1 MHLPQFEYIRAK
13 NLADGLAVL
22 AEYGADAKVM
32 SGGSD
37 LLINM
42 KYRLDTPKV
51 LVSMNGVSEL
61 KTVEETAD
69 GGLRIGAGC
78 QLTDLLANPAISER
92 FPVLRDAMS
101 AVGSRHIRN
110 IATLGGNLCL
120 ETRCWYTNQSENWR
134 MTREGCFK
142 TDLEACHVIKT
153 ANRCHAINSSDT
165 APALMVL
172 DASVVLASHAG
183 QREVALIDF
192 YRDDGVDH
200 TVVKPDELLTAVLI
214 PGSDRRSIFAKLA
227 QRVGLDFAVG
237 TFAASIR
244 GSNDAPDSVC
254 LVLNSVSAAPKALAE
269 SEKILIE
276 SGLTDEAIEAAAI
289 AARKALGE
297 LTNLFTPS
305 GFKRRLVK
313 TLIRNALHELRDKVN

>member
-297 LTNLFTPS
+297 LTNMFTPS

>member
-153 ANRCHAINSSDT
+153 ANRCHAINSSIEQPFDKG
-165 APALMVL
+165 L
-172 DASVVLASHAG
+172 
-183 QREVALIDF
+183 
-192 YRDDGVDH
+192 
-200 TVVKPDELLTAVLI
+200 TVGFLSKWRL
-214 PGSDRRSIFAKLA
+214 
-227 QRVGLDFAVG
+227 
-237 TFAASIR
+237 
-244 GSNDAPDSVC
+244 C
-254 LVLNSVSAAPKALAE
+254 LVAWIIS
-269 SEKILIE
+269 
-276 SGLTDEAIEAAAI
+276 
-289 AARKALGE
+289 
-297 LTNLFTPS
+297 
-305 GFKRRLVK
+305 
-313 TLIRNALHELRDKVN
+313 RNRFVGK

>member
-1 MHLPQFEYIRAK
+1 MHLPRFEYIRAK
-13 NLADGLAVL
+13 NLADGLALL
-22 AEYGADAKVM
+22 AEHGADAKVM

-42 KYRLDTPKV
+42 KFRLDTPKV
-51 LVSMNGVSEL
+51 LISLNGVEEL
-61 KTVEETAD
+61 QTISVRAD
-69 GGLRIGAGC
+69 GRLQIGAGC
-78 QLTDLLANPAISER
+78 RLTELVANPIISER
-92 FPVLRDAMS
+92 FPILHDAMFS
-101 AVGSRHIRN
+101 VGSRHIRN

-172 DASVVLASHAG
+172 DASVIVARHDG

-192 YRDDGVDH
+192 YHDDGVDH
-200 TVVKPDELLTAVLI
+200 TVIKPDELLTAVLI
-214 PGSDRRSIFAKLA
+214 PGSSRRTIFAKLA

-237 TFAASIR
+237 TFAASVS

-254 LVLNSVSAAPKALAE
+254 LVLNSVSAAPKVLAE
-269 SEKILIE
+269 SEKILTE
-276 SGLTDEAIEAAAI
+276 SGLSDEAI
-289 AARKALGE
+289 
-297 LTNLFTPS
+297 
-305 GFKRRLVK
+305 
-313 TLIRNALHELRDKVN
+313 

>member
-78 QLTDLLANPAISER
+78 QLTDLVANPAISER

>member
-1 MHLPQFEYIRAK
+1 
-13 NLADGLAVL
+13 
-22 AEYGADAKVM
+22 
-32 SGGSD
+32 
-37 LLINM
+37 
-42 KYRLDTPKV
+42 
-51 LVSMNGVSEL
+51 
-61 KTVEETAD
+61 D

-78 QLTDLLANPAISER
+78 QLTDLVANPAISER